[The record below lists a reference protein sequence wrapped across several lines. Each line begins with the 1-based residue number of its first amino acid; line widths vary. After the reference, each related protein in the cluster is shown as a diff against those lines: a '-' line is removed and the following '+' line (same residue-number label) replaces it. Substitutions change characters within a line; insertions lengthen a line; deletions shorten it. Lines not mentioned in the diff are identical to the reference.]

1 MILFFDLRESL
12 VVVTFS
18 HEHGEISVHVRVILC
33 CCVIGVNLIL
43 KKIFGHQFCVKTMPG
58 NSIMTLCKYC

>member
-18 HEHGEISVHVRVILC
+18 HEHGEFSVHMRIILC
-33 CCVIGVNLIL
+33 CCGIGVNLIL
-43 KKIFGHQFCVKTMPG
+43 KKNFGDQFCVKTMPG